1 MYSGPQQLG
10 KILIFVG
17 VCIAAV
23 GGLFF
28 LLGHLG
34 LLRLPGDIEFGGKN
48 WKVYIPLGTCLLI
61 SVVLTLLFWLIS
73 YLRR

>member
-23 GGLFF
+23 GGLLF

-34 LLRLPGDIEFGGKN
+34 LFRMPGDIEFGGKN
-48 WKVYIPLGTCLLI
+48 WKVYFPLGTCLLI
-61 SVVLTLLFWLIS
+61 SVVLTLLFLLLG